1 MRKLMRAP
9 ADWTYVVDELPP
21 VPEALSFLV
30 EHAGIDE
37 REAYGTFNM
46 GAGFAVYAPA
56 EHAEGVVEAAAARG
70 MRAIVGGHV
79 EAGERS
85 VELPGLGFA
94 YRGDELDLG

>member
-1 MRKLMRAP
+1 M
-9 ADWTYVVDELPP
+9 

-30 EHAGIDE
+30 EHAGIDQ

-46 GAGFAVYAPA
+46 GAGFAVYVAP
-56 EHAEGVVEAAAARG
+56 EHAAGVVEAAAARG
-70 MRAIVGGHV
+70 MRAAISGRV

-85 VELPGLGFA
+85 VELPGLGIA

>member
-1 MRKLMRAP
+1 MI
-9 ADWTYVVDELPP
+9 DELPA

-46 GAGFAVYAPA
+46 GAGFAVYVAA
-56 EHAEGVVEAAAARG
+56 EQAGAVVEAAAAVG
-70 MRAIVGGHV
+70 MRASVAGRV

-85 VELPGLGFA
+85 VELPGLGFG